1 MPAPPETK
9 TSIKE
14 EEEKEMSAQNTTVII
29 TGAGGGLGKA
39 TATFFLAAGAN
50 VAICDVN
57 QDRLTATEQEW
68 TAAGHPAEKFLTTI
82 LDVTDEGQVQAFVA
96 ATAAKFGRVDVL
108 INNAGIMDDF
118 SPVGECSKELWDRVL
133 GVNLHGPYHTSRAAI
148 AQFEKQKQ
156 QQPDAGAGAGAGG
169 VIINICSVAALRG
182 DYAGA
187 AYTASKHG
195 LLGLTRN
202 TAASY
207 ADKGIYSVALVLGGM
222 PTNIADSMAKGF
234 HVETFQ
240 RQQTEHPLVPE
251 KHLLQLDNVA
261 KYCLFLSDK
270 GIARSANGST
280 VNFTNNWPAA

>member
-1 MPAPPETK
+1 
-9 TSIKE
+9 
-14 EEEKEMSAQNTTVII
+14 MSTENTTVII

-39 TATFFLAAGAN
+39 TASAFLAAGTFN

-68 TAAGHPAEKFLTTI
+68 TAAGHNPQNFLTTI
-82 LDVTDEGQVQAFVA
+82 TDVTDEKSVQTLIA
-96 ATAAKFGRVDVL
+96 AVAAKFGSVDVL

-133 GVNLHGPYHTSRAAI
+133 GVNLHGPYNTCRAAI
-148 AQFEKQKQ
+148 SQFEKQQ
-156 QQPDAGAGAGAGG
+156 QGGG
-169 VIINICSVAALRG
+169 VIINICSIAAQRG
-182 DYAGA
+182 DFAGA
-187 AYTASKHG
+187 AYTTSKHG
-195 LLGLTRN
+195 LLGLSRN

-222 PTNIADSMAKGF
+222 PTNIGDAMAKGM
-234 HVETFQ
+234 HMETFQ
-240 RQQTEHPLVPE
+240 RQQVEHPLVPE
-251 KHLLQLDNVA
+251 KHLVQLENVA

-270 GIARSANGST
+270 AMARSANGSV

>member
-1 MPAPPETK
+1 
-9 TSIKE
+9 
-14 EEEKEMSAQNTTVII
+14 MSAQNTTVII

-39 TATFFLAAGAN
+39 TATSFLAAGAN
-50 VAICDVN
+50 VAICDVS
-57 QDRLTATEQEW
+57 QDRLAATEQEW
-68 TAAGHPAEKFLTTI
+68 TAAGIAPDRFLTTI
-82 LDVTDEGQVQAFVA
+82 TDVADESQVQALVT
-96 ATAAKFGRVDVL
+96 ATVAKFGRVDVL

-118 SPVGECSKELWDRVL
+118 SPVGECSKGLWDRVL
-133 GVNLHGPYHTSRAAI
+133 GVNLHGPYHTSRATI
-148 AQFEKQKQ
+148 AQFEKQ
-156 QQPDAGAGAGAGG
+156 AAEGGGG
-169 VIINICSVAALRG
+169 VIINICSLAAQRG
-182 DYAGA
+182 DFAGA

-222 PTNIADSMAKGF
+222 PTNIADAMARGI

-240 RQQTEHPLVPE
+240 RQQAEHPLVPE

-270 GIARSANGST
+270 AIARSANGST